1 MNTWLFANASIE
13 PRHCRAGRKPGAAFE
28 ASAWVPASAGTTGKG
43 RVDII
48 STVLSSSSSFRRR
61 PESRNPSATFFKTG
75 KTFSSLSI
83 PNEAALR
90 LHSRQSEK
98 RNTLCRSDFRCGAA
112 RLAAQARPGRG
123 IHQKIRCSYAGLVR
137 APCNDGICHLS
148 RESDQGMAAGLENK
162 AHRINQ
168 PAMARSLQR
177 DCVIRHSGAGRK
189 PGAAF
194 EASFW
199 VPASAGTTSEKQ
211 RHSGAGRNPGTA
223 FEASHWVPA
232 FAGTTSEKQ
241 RHSGAG
247 RKPGT
252 AFEASSWVPASAGT
266 TTSRRVP

>member
-1 MNTWLFANASIE
+1 MNTWLFSKASIE
-13 PRHCRAGRKPGAAFE
+13 PRHRRAGRKAGTAFE

-43 RVDII
+43 RADIV
-48 STVLSSSSSFRRR
+48 STVLSSSSSSFRRR

-98 RNTLCRSDFRCGAA
+98 RNTLCRSDVRCGAA

-137 APCNDGICHLS
+137 APCNDGISHLS

-232 FAGTTSEKQ
+232 
-241 RHSGAG
+241 
-247 RKPGT
+247 
-252 AFEASSWVPASAGT
+252 SAGT
-266 TTSRRVP
+266 TTSKRVP